1 MDIYRNSTHV
11 IDNFFNDIQPIID
24 LGNSLEYHNNEAW
37 PGLRTDNLLQINN
50 TLAVEFAKFFAK
62 NIADKVFYG
71 LSKFEI
77 DVRFHKNDLYD
88 VDEANSGWIHNDDID
103 FAGLVY
109 LNKEEPNM
117 STGTSIFD
125 KTLFEDFEAED
136 YQSRKE
142 LNLKKNVINK
152 EIMSKY
158 NNSGFALVYDP
169 VLKKEKKISKKIDN
183 KSLFIFHKNLKKN
196 SFVKITNP
204 INQKTVIAEVI
215 SNKVRFSDFYNS
227 VITSRIAD
235 ELSLN
240 LNEPYIDLVLISQ
253 NSTFIAKKAKTYNE
267 EKKVAEKAPVD
278 GIQIDNLGDVNQLKN
293 EAKKDNIFSYSI
305 KIADFYYKD
314 SAMNMSNRIIDETN
328 IANPVI
334 KTISNTKYR
343 VLLGP
348 FNDIKKL
355 EDSFNEIKSLDFENI
370 EILKDV

>member
-1 MDIYRNSTHV
+1 MNYKSILIV
-11 IDNFFNDIQPIID
+11 FFI
-24 LGNSLEYHNNEAW
+24 
-37 PGLRTDNLLQINN
+37 
-50 TLAVEFAKFFAK
+50 F
-62 NIADKVFYG
+62 
-71 LSKFEI
+71 
-77 DVRFHKNDLYD
+77 
-88 VDEANSGWIHNDDID
+88 
-103 FAGLVY
+103 LVGCEQ
-109 LNKEEPNM
+109 N
-117 STGTSIFD
+117 
-125 KTLFEDFEAED
+125 
-136 YQSRKE
+136 
-142 LNLKKNVINK
+142 NLKKDVVNR

-158 NNSGFALVYDP
+158 KNSGFTLVYDP

-278 GIQIDNLGDVNQLKN
+278 GIQIDNLGDVNQPTNK
-293 EAKKDNIFSYSI
+293 AKKDNIFSYSI

>member
-1 MDIYRNSTHV
+1 MNYKSILIV
-11 IDNFFNDIQPIID
+11 FFIFL
-24 LGNSLEYHNNEAW
+24 LGCEQN
-37 PGLRTDNLLQINN
+37 
-50 TLAVEFAKFFAK
+50 
-62 NIADKVFYG
+62 
-71 LSKFEI
+71 
-77 DVRFHKNDLYD
+77 
-88 VDEANSGWIHNDDID
+88 
-103 FAGLVY
+103 
-109 LNKEEPNM
+109 
-117 STGTSIFD
+117 
-125 KTLFEDFEAED
+125 
-136 YQSRKE
+136 
-142 LNLKKNVINK
+142 NLKKDDVNR

-158 NNSGFALVYDP
+158 KNSGFALVYDP

-253 NSTFIAKKAKTYNE
+253 NSTFIAKKAKTFNE

-314 SAMNMSNRIIDETN
+314 SAKNMSNRIIDETN
-328 IANPVI
+328 IDNPII
-334 KTISNTKYR
+334 KTISDTKYR

-355 EDSFNEIKSLDFENI
+355 EESFNEIKSLDFENI

>member
-1 MDIYRNSTHV
+1 MNYKSILIV
-11 IDNFFNDIQPIID
+11 FFIFL
-24 LGNSLEYHNNEAW
+24 LGCEQN
-37 PGLRTDNLLQINN
+37 
-50 TLAVEFAKFFAK
+50 
-62 NIADKVFYG
+62 
-71 LSKFEI
+71 
-77 DVRFHKNDLYD
+77 
-88 VDEANSGWIHNDDID
+88 
-103 FAGLVY
+103 
-109 LNKEEPNM
+109 
-117 STGTSIFD
+117 
-125 KTLFEDFEAED
+125 
-136 YQSRKE
+136 
-142 LNLKKNVINK
+142 NLKKNVINK

-158 NNSGFALVYDP
+158 KNSGFALVYDP

-278 GIQIDNLGDVNQLKN
+278 GIQIDNLGDVNQPKN
-293 EAKKDNIFSYSI
+293 KAKKDNIFSYSI

-314 SAMNMSNRIIDETN
+314 SAKNMSDRIIDETN
-328 IANPVI
+328 IDNPII

>member
-1 MDIYRNSTHV
+1 MNYKSILIV
-11 IDNFFNDIQPIID
+11 FFI
-24 LGNSLEYHNNEAW
+24 
-37 PGLRTDNLLQINN
+37 
-50 TLAVEFAKFFAK
+50 F
-62 NIADKVFYG
+62 
-71 LSKFEI
+71 
-77 DVRFHKNDLYD
+77 
-88 VDEANSGWIHNDDID
+88 
-103 FAGLVY
+103 LVGCEQ
-109 LNKEEPNM
+109 N
-117 STGTSIFD
+117 
-125 KTLFEDFEAED
+125 
-136 YQSRKE
+136 
-142 LNLKKNVINK
+142 NLKKNVVNR
-152 EIMSKY
+152 EIMWKY
-158 NNSGFALVYDP
+158 KNSGFALVYDP

-215 SNKVRFSDFYNS
+215 SNKVSFSDFYNS

-240 LNEPYIDLVLISQ
+240 LNDPYIDLVLISQ

-278 GIQIDNLGDVNQLKN
+278 GIQIDNLGDVNHPKN
-293 EAKKDNIFSYSI
+293 KAKKDNIFSYSI

-314 SAMNMSNRIIDETN
+314 SAKNMSDRIIDETN
-328 IANPVI
+328 ITNPVI

>member
-1 MDIYRNSTHV
+1 MNYKSILIV
-11 IDNFFNDIQPIID
+11 FFIFL
-24 LGNSLEYHNNEAW
+24 LGCDQN
-37 PGLRTDNLLQINN
+37 
-50 TLAVEFAKFFAK
+50 
-62 NIADKVFYG
+62 
-71 LSKFEI
+71 
-77 DVRFHKNDLYD
+77 
-88 VDEANSGWIHNDDID
+88 
-103 FAGLVY
+103 
-109 LNKEEPNM
+109 
-117 STGTSIFD
+117 
-125 KTLFEDFEAED
+125 
-136 YQSRKE
+136 
-142 LNLKKNVINK
+142 NLKKNVVNK

-158 NNSGFALVYDP
+158 KNSGFTLVYDP
-169 VLKKEKKISKKIDN
+169 LLKKEKKISKKIDN

-278 GIQIDNLGDVNQLKN
+278 GIQIDNLGVVNQPKN

-314 SAMNMSNRIIDETN
+314 SAKNMSDRIIDETN
-328 IANPVI
+328 ITNPVI
-334 KTISNTKYR
+334 KTISNNKYR

>member
-1 MDIYRNSTHV
+1 MNYKSILIV
-11 IDNFFNDIQPIID
+11 FFII
-24 LGNSLEYHNNEAW
+24 
-37 PGLRTDNLLQINN
+37 
-50 TLAVEFAKFFAK
+50 
-62 NIADKVFYG
+62 
-71 LSKFEI
+71 
-77 DVRFHKNDLYD
+77 
-88 VDEANSGWIHNDDID
+88 
-103 FAGLVY
+103 LVGCEQ
-109 LNKEEPNM
+109 N
-117 STGTSIFD
+117 
-125 KTLFEDFEAED
+125 
-136 YQSRKE
+136 
-142 LNLKKNVINK
+142 NLKKDVVNR

-158 NNSGFALVYDP
+158 KNSGFTLVYDP

-278 GIQIDNLGDVNQLKN
+278 GIQIDNLGDVNQSKN

-314 SAMNMSNRIIDETN
+314 SAKNMSDRIIDETN
-328 IANPVI
+328 ITNPVI

>member
-1 MDIYRNSTHV
+1 MNYKSILIV
-11 IDNFFNDIQPIID
+11 FFI
-24 LGNSLEYHNNEAW
+24 
-37 PGLRTDNLLQINN
+37 
-50 TLAVEFAKFFAK
+50 F
-62 NIADKVFYG
+62 
-71 LSKFEI
+71 
-77 DVRFHKNDLYD
+77 
-88 VDEANSGWIHNDDID
+88 
-103 FAGLVY
+103 LVGCEQ
-109 LNKEEPNM
+109 N
-117 STGTSIFD
+117 
-125 KTLFEDFEAED
+125 
-136 YQSRKE
+136 
-142 LNLKKNVINK
+142 NLKKDVVNR

-158 NNSGFALVYDP
+158 KNSGFALVYDP

-253 NSTFIAKKAKTYNE
+253 NSTFIAKKAKTFDE
-267 EKKVAEKAPVD
+267 EKKVAVKAPVD
-278 GIQIDNLGDVNQLKN
+278 GIQIDNLGDVNQPKKDV
-293 EAKKDNIFSYSI
+293 KKDNIFSYSI

-314 SAMNMSNRIIDETN
+314 SAKNMSNRIIDETN
-328 IANPVI
+328 IDNPII

>member
-1 MDIYRNSTHV
+1 MSYKSLLIV
-11 IDNFFNDIQPIID
+11 LFIFL
-24 LGNSLEYHNNEAW
+24 LGCEQNN
-37 PGLRTDNLLQINN
+37 
-50 TLAVEFAKFFAK
+50 
-62 NIADKVFYG
+62 
-71 LSKFEI
+71 
-77 DVRFHKNDLYD
+77 
-88 VDEANSGWIHNDDID
+88 
-103 FAGLVY
+103 
-109 LNKEEPNM
+109 LNKN
-117 STGTSIFD
+117 SVN
-125 KTLFEDFEAED
+125 
-136 YQSRKE
+136 Q
-142 LNLKKNVINK
+142 
-152 EIMSKY
+152 EIMTKY
-158 NNSGFALVYDP
+158 KNSGFTLVYDP

-253 NSTFIAKKAKTYNE
+253 NSIFIAKKAKTYNE

-278 GIQIDNLGDVNQLKN
+278 GIQIDNLGDVNQAKN
-293 EAKKDNIFSYSI
+293 KAKKDNIFSYSI

-328 IANPVI
+328 ITNPVI
-334 KTISNTKYR
+334 KTISNKKYR

-355 EDSFNEIKSLDFENI
+355 EDSFNEIKIIRF
-370 EILKDV
+370 

>member
-1 MDIYRNSTHV
+1 MNYKSILIV
-11 IDNFFNDIQPIID
+11 FFIFL
-24 LGNSLEYHNNEAW
+24 LGCEQN
-37 PGLRTDNLLQINN
+37 
-50 TLAVEFAKFFAK
+50 
-62 NIADKVFYG
+62 
-71 LSKFEI
+71 
-77 DVRFHKNDLYD
+77 
-88 VDEANSGWIHNDDID
+88 
-103 FAGLVY
+103 
-109 LNKEEPNM
+109 
-117 STGTSIFD
+117 
-125 KTLFEDFEAED
+125 
-136 YQSRKE
+136 
-142 LNLKKNVINK
+142 NLKKNVINK
-152 EIMSKY
+152 EIMTKY
-158 NNSGFALVYDP
+158 KNSGFALVYDP

-278 GIQIDNLGDVNQLKN
+278 GIQIDNLSDVNQPKN
-293 EAKKDNIFSYSI
+293 KAKKDNIFSYSI

-314 SAMNMSNRIIDETN
+314 SAMNMSNKIIDETN